1 MWRQHSLREVAAE
14 CDGYK
19 AREWSCHPAAR
30 AMYVLPPNR
39 PMTQLGGHNLNSN
52 IPSYKGEKETERGRI
67 ERIGDLAINQI
78 LENIR
83 RTEAPWS
90 W

>member
-1 MWRQHSLREVAAE
+1 
-14 CDGYK
+14 
-19 AREWSCHPAAR
+19 
-30 AMYVLPPNR
+30 
-39 PMTQLGGHNLNSN
+39 MTQLGGHNLNSN

-83 RTEAPWS
+83 RTEAPWV
-90 W
+90 